1 MTQRTRRSSH
11 GCTLIW
17 TTATLTTLIGLASL
31 AVDFGRVQLVKT
43 EMRRAADAAARAGAS
58 SLDVSAA
65 QARSDAIAWSKVNL
79 IDNRAILDSGIVAT
93 VGFWDKTSR
102 TFMTTPPNGRV
113 ANAVRVQLHRPAAG
127 PESVPLIW
135 GQLLGVDGIQVRAEA
150 VAMLEPGLNVDHR
163 IDGVA
168 NPFLAGM
175 PAGSVASLNN
185 PHNSPDYAGNASS
198 TSLSARRQSPT
209 LVPMPVSPGDVLEFD
224 SIAGTVR
231 HDPNL
236 PDFSPDGELADIGR
250 NTNGSENGIADTTAP
265 INALVGVFLGD
276 QAPNR
281 TGTPTPDRSFATEGG
296 RNFAQ
301 LQPQLKQVFFIGDG
315 VNSSGTKQRFVVP
328 PGATRLFLATWDF
341 YEWNNNSGYRIVKV
355 KRPGTVV
362 LVK

>member
-1 MTQRTRRSSH
+1 MNQRTGRSSR

-17 TTATLTTLIGLASL
+17 TTATLSVVIGMASF

-43 EMRRAADAAARAGAS
+43 EMRRTADAAARAGAS
-58 SLDVSAA
+58 ALDVSVA
-65 QARSDAIAWSKVNL
+65 QARADATAWSKINL
-79 IDNRAILDSGIVAT
+79 VHNRPMADSGITVT
-93 VGFWDKTSR
+93 VGYWSKSSR
-102 TFMTTPPNGRV
+102 SFSATLPSGQP
-113 ANAVRVQLHRPAAG
+113 ANAVRVALQRPAAG
-127 PESVPLIW
+127 PESLPLIW
-135 GQLLGVDGIQVRAEA
+135 GSLLGVNGIQVRAEA
-150 VAMLEPGLNVDHR
+150 VAMLEPGINVDHR

-168 NPFLAGM
+168 NPFLSGM

-198 TSLSARRQSPT
+198 TSASARRQSPPV
-209 LVPMPVSPGDVLEFD
+209 VPMPVSPGDILEFD

-250 NTNGSENGIADTTAP
+250 NTAGSENGIADTTAP
-265 INALVGVFLGD
+265 INALVGVFLSD

-281 TGTPTPDRSFATEGG
+281 TGTPTPDRSFATEAG
-296 RNFAQ
+296 RDFVQ
-301 LQPQLKQVFFIGDG
+301 LNPQLKQVFFIGDG
-315 VNSSGTKQRFVVP
+315 VNSGGTKQRFVVP

-355 KRPGTVV
+355 KRPGSVV